1 MALDMSNPIHRL
13 AYRVVMAQQARA
25 EEETETEGSEE
36 AA

>member
-13 AYRVVMAQQARA
+13 AYRVALANQAA
-25 EEETETEGSEE
+25 EEETEEDGSEE